1 MAVVTSSFN
10 IGEGDTTV
18 SYAPAYSIKRMSLTK
33 GRVVMVYV
41 KSITGQP
48 LMPTKR
54 HGFVRR
60 LLKTHRA
67 KVIQRCPFTIQLLYE
82 SGSETQPVVLGV
94 DAGSKH
100 VGFSACT
107 EREELYTEEMQP
119 RNDVV
124 SLLSDRRQYRCSRRN
139 RKTRYRKA
147 RFDNRVHGKH
157 KGWLAPSVEVKI
169 QEHIT
174 RIRRICSF
182 LPVSKVIVE
191 TAEFDM
197 QRLKAMEEGKPLPAG
212 TDYQLGEMYDEYNV
226 RQYVLKRDNYTC
238 QCCGKRPTEKRG
250 IKLHVHHKESRRI
263 GGNAPNNLITLCKA
277 CHKALHEGKITLPDG
292 KRRGRPNRD
301 AAFMGIMR
309 KTLIGR
315 LRKAL
320 QVPVSETYGYIT
332 KYTREKYGI
341 HKTHTSDAR
350 CITSM
355 MEAVPSGT
363 IYLVKPVR
371 CHNRQ
376 THKAKILRGGIR
388 KRNQAPYTVFGFRLW
403 DKVKFDGRECFVK
416 GRRTSGYF
424 ALAVLEGAK
433 VTDSASYKKL
443 KFLET
448 AKHYVS
454 ERRDGSP
461 PTTVMK

>member
-1 MAVVTSSFN
+1 
-10 IGEGDTTV
+10 
-18 SYAPAYSIKRMSLTK
+18 
-33 GRVVMVYV
+33 MVYV

-60 LLKTHRA
+60 LLQSGRA

-107 EREELYTEEMQP
+107 EKEELYAEEMQP

-124 SLLSDRRQYRCSRRN
+124 ELLSNRRQYRRSRRN
-139 RKTRYRKA
+139 RKTRYRKP
-147 RFDNRVHGKH
+147 RFENRVHSKH
-157 KGWLAPSVEVKI
+157 MGWLAPSVEVKI

-174 RIRRICSF
+174 RIKRICSF

-191 TAEFDM
+191 TAEFDL
-197 QRLKAMEEGKPLPAG
+197 QRLKAMEEGRPLPVG

-238 QCCGKRPTEKRG
+238 QCCGRHPTEKNG
-250 IKLHVHHKESRRI
+250 IRLHVHHKESRKT
-263 GGNAPNNLITLCKA
+263 GGNAPNNLITLCED
-277 CHKALHEGKITLPDG
+277 CHKALHEGKITLPEG

-309 KTLIGR
+309 KTLLER
-315 LRKAL
+315 LKEIL
-320 QVPVSETYGYIT
+320 EVPVWETHGYIT
-332 KYTREKYGI
+332 KYRREKYGI
-341 HKTHTSDAR
+341 LKTHTSDAR
-350 CITSM
+350 CVTGM
-355 MEAVPSGT
+355 MEAVPSDT

-424 ALAVLEGAK
+424 ALSTLNGEK
-433 VTDSASYKKL
+433 ITDSISYKKL
-443 KFLET
+443 KLLET
-448 AKHYVS
+448 ANHYLT
-454 ERRDGSP
+454 ERRKGSP
-461 PTTVMK
+461 PMTKVTGVRACTT